1 MSDAMSVPVYA
12 ATVVFLLLAAWYYGC
27 LAAAR
32 RRAVLILGQLELA
45 LAGEGHITDLRWISG
60 SSFLASLKLGS
71 QVFRKASIRVEMA
84 PRQLPWQWW
93 RFARNRGDEMFTF
106 CADLDGA
113 PGLELRVINQ
123 RWYGKPRRRELLEQR
138 DWELVSCRRFV
149 LSSRSEWSHEISSMV
164 NALLVTRHQEVRQVG
179 FSDRSPNFTAAFEL
193 GSLPQLAEQR
203 PSVLDC
209 LRELARQASTHQS

>member
-1 MSDAMSVPVYA
+1 MSEVVSVPVYA
-12 ATVVFLLLAAWYYGC
+12 ATVIFLLLVAWYYGC
-27 LAAAR
+27 IAAAR

-45 LAGEGHITDLRWISG
+45 LAGEGHITDLSWVSG
-60 SSFLASLKLGS
+60 SSFIAKLKLGS
-71 QVFRKASIRVEMA
+71 QLFRSASILVEMA
-84 PRQLPWQWW
+84 PRHSPYQWW
-93 RFARNRGDEMFTF
+93 RFSRNSEQTFTF

-113 PGLELRVINQ
+113 PGLELRVVNQ

-149 LSSRSEWSHEISSMV
+149 LSSRSEWSHEISGMV

-179 FSDRSPNFTAAFEL
+179 FSNCSPNFTAAFEL